1 MDLIPQYLVKE
12 RSYTSDTGVIQIE
25 LPKNEQISAIV
36 VEIDATVSSTLD
48 TSNSILHCVT
58 KLEVLLEGSGVAFS
72 MTPESAS
79 YQALLVAGKVPPHY
93 LGDIESFQDT
103 MRLPIYFGRYPGDP
117 DYLLD
122 TSLYSSCVLSIPY
135 VLDTTDFD
143 TTTLDATVWYLRP
156 LEKVSPRGFI
166 RQRTI
171 SEIARSAAAGF
182 ITVDLPTGLPWRT
195 VFFRTYDWDQHIYVD
210 ITDVKFE
217 VDDGRL
223 RLFDGRT
230 EDLYTLEKLHFGGAY
245 PGNTL
250 ESAAAQGDEIAT
262 YMGAARNFA
271 ISKAGAL
278 PDIFS
283 TVSKLGHR
291 VKIALAAHGGG
302 AQSTEHNFYLQPY
315 GSAYMGGLI
324 LAHFPDKPFP
334 APAHSDAVIEY
345 TVGAYAFVLE
355 TNVIEVVEGRL

>member
-12 RSYTSDTGVIQIE
+12 RAYTSDTGVIQID
-25 LPKNEQISAIV
+25 LPKNEQISQII
-36 VEIDATVSSTLD
+36 VEIKATVSNTLD
-48 TSNSILHCVT
+48 VTNSILHAVT
-58 KLEVLLEGSGVAFS
+58 KVEVLLDGAGVAYS
-72 MTPESAS
+72 MTPESGS
-79 YQALLVAGKVPPHY
+79 YQALLTAGFVPPHS
-93 LGDIESFQDT
+93 LGDIESFKDT
-103 MRLPIYFGRYPGDP
+103 MRLPIYFGRWPGDP
-117 DYLLD
+117 NYLLD
-122 TSLYSSCVLSIPY
+122 TARYKNATLQIPY

-143 TTTLDATVWYLRP
+143 TTTLEVTAYYFRP
-156 LEKVSPRGFI
+156 MTKVNPRGFI
-166 RQRTI
+166 RSRTI
-171 SEIARSAAAGF
+171 SEIVRSAAAGF

-195 VFFRTYDWDQHIYVD
+195 VFFRTYDWDQHIYTD

-230 EDLYTLEKLHFGGAY
+230 EELYTLEKLHFGGAY
-245 PGNTL
+245 DGNTL
-250 ESAAAQGDEIAT
+250 ESVAAQGGEIAT

-291 VKIALAAHGGG
+291 VAIALATHAG
-302 AQSTEHNFYLQPY
+302 AGQSIGHNFYLQPT

-324 LAHFPDKPFP
+324 LAHFPNEAFP
-334 APAHSDAVIEY
+334 APQHSDAVIEY

-355 TNVIEVVEGRL
+355 TNVIEVVEGVL

>member
-12 RSYTSDTGVIQIE
+12 RSYTSDSGVIQID
-25 LPKNEQISAIV
+25 LPKNEQISQIIV
-36 VEIDATVSSTLD
+36 DIKATVSSTLD
-48 TSNSILHCVT
+48 VTNSILHAVT
-58 KLEVLLEGSGVAFS
+58 KLEVLLDGAGVAYS
-72 MTPESAS
+72 MTPESGS
-79 YQALLVAGKVPPHY
+79 YQALLTSGFVPPHS
-93 LGDIESFQDT
+93 LGDIESFKDT

-117 DYLLD
+117 NYLLD
-122 TSLYSSCVLSIPY
+122 TARYVNATLKIPY

-143 TTTLDATVWYLRP
+143 TTTLEVTAYYFRP
-156 LEKVSPRGFI
+156 LTKVNPRGFI
-166 RQRTI
+166 RSRTI
-171 SEIARSAAAGF
+171 SEIVRSAAAGF
-182 ITVDLPTGLPWRT
+182 ITVDLPTGLPWRS
-195 VFFRTYDWDQHIYVD
+195 VFFRTYDWDQHIYTD

-230 EDLYTLEKLHFGGAY
+230 EELYTLEKLHFGGAY
-245 PGNTL
+245 DGNTL
-250 ESAAAQGDEIAT
+250 ESVAAQGDEIAT

-291 VKIALAAHGGG
+291 VKIALAQHGGS
-302 AQSTEHNFYLQPY
+302 AQSTGHNFYLQPT

-324 LAHFPDKPFP
+324 LAHFPDEPFP

-355 TNVIEVVEGRL
+355 TNVIEVVEGVL